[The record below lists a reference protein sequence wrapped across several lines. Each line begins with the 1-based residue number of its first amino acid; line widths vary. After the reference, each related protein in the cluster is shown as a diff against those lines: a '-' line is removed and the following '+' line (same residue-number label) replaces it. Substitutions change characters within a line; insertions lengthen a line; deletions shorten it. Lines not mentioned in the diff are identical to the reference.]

1 MLATLAALASHP
13 ARLVAHLKQYGDLA
27 ATDAAHATEELLR
40 RLTFLLLAIELLT
53 CGLILGGVALL
64 LAATGMAEN
73 GAAWALW
80 VVPAVPLVGAVLAW
94 LKVRKAAPQ
103 APSQA
108 PFATLRS
115 QIAADAQ
122 RLENQERDP
131 GTPASNAAAGLEALG
146 ATLSPVAEKHPF
158 GVLAAGAAAGSIAC
172 IALPRLASRLIVPV
186 LWSEGRVLVQELVHG
201 RLKAAGRQRYAGGP
215 S

>member
-13 ARLVAHLKQYGDLA
+13 ARLVAHLQQYGDLA
-27 ATDAAHATEELLR
+27 AADATHATEELLS

-94 LKVRKAAPQ
+94 LKVRKTAAP
-103 APSQA
+103 A

-122 RLENQERDP
+122 RLETQERDQ

-158 GVLAAGAAAGSIAC
+158 GVLAVGAAAGSIAC